1 MFSIYNSLVAYARVN
16 KDEPLKVLKALL
28 SWASTSYHAFG
39 IGIPVGNPLSDE
51 NITYGACGV
60 RWKDMAAVLKHA
72 GFQTR
77 QIGLYSVPVQGN
89 HVTGEVKIKDQ
100 WVFIDPPTG
109 IYFEDRNGNP
119 LSLSE

>member
-1 MFSIYNSLVAYARVN
+1 
-16 KDEPLKVLKALL
+16 
-28 SWASTSYHAFG
+28 
-39 IGIPVGNPLSDE
+39 
-51 NITYGACGV
+51 
-60 RWKDMAAVLKHA
+60 MAAVLKHA

-100 WVFIDPPTG
+100 WVFIDPTTG

-119 LSLSE
+119 LSLSEIRSLWPSGGAIGKVSTLPHATGTPANIWAINPYEVRIP